1 MHVVCLPDLQRF
13 DFQCEGLKLRF
24 LILEDS
30 PIQVDVLTLG
40 LSRIFEQGFCNKATD
55 RLEEFK
61 ELAPNNQFDALF
73 VDLNVLDAKAADV
86 AAALRNLPSAIQ
98 RKVIVFSSESW
109 SEMTRLGLINLPI
122 VPKGASRFELIKALK
137 GIGAL

>member
-1 MHVVCLPDLQRF
+1 M
-13 DFQCEGLKLRF
+13 RF

-40 LSRIFEQGFCNKATD
+40 LGRIFEDGFCNKAID

-61 ELAPNNQFDALF
+61 ELAPNDQFDALF

-86 AAALRNLPSAIQ
+86 AAVLRNLPTAIQ

-109 SEMTRLGLINLPI
+109 SEMTRLGLINLPV
-122 VPKGASRFELIKALK
+122 VPKGASRFELVTALQD
-137 GIGAL
+137 IGAL

>member
-1 MHVVCLPDLQRF
+1 M

-40 LSRIFEQGFCNKATD
+40 LGRIFEGGFCNKAID

-61 ELAPNNQFDALF
+61 ELAPNDQFDALF

-86 AAALRNLPSAIQ
+86 AAVLRNLPTAIQ

-109 SEMTRLGLINLPI
+109 SEMTRLGLINLPV
-122 VPKGASRFELIKALK
+122 VPKGASRFELVTALQD
-137 GIGAL
+137 IGAL